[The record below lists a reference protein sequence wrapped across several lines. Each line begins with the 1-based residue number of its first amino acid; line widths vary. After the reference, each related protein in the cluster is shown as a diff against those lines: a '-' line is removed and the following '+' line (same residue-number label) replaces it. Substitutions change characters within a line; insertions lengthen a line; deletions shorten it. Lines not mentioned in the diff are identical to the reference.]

1 MELAPEGNSYRQKT
15 RFSKFVN
22 LPELLTLYKTF
33 ADVQMPDMIKL
44 DVPVLK
50 NGKYTV
56 VESEPDENI
65 KVFMEQFIERAD
77 RIHEGT
83 VDPTED
89 NMLKI
94 CHDAKYLS
102 TDIRLLAPDIIP
114 APDCKLN
121 QCIDKVYEKYQ
132 ETKEERG
139 VQIIFCDVGVPGG
152 EGFCTYGYLKEQL
165 KEKGIPENE
174 ICFIHDAKNDKMKD
188 KMFRD
193 LNEGVKRVIIGST
206 GKMGTGTNIQQRLA
220 AMHEIDVPWRPSDV
234 EQREGRII
242 RQGNRYQEIEI
253 FRYVTKGT
261 FDAYNWSLI
270 ENKQHFISQIMT
282 NAKVGRKYDDI
293 DESVLSYAEMKVV
306 ASGNPMIR
314 EKMEVDN
321 EVVRLKSLQNSYLK
335 EKHALQHKLER
346 EIPDKIEKLNIQI
359 ERVKKDI
366 QRRNENSDYKN
377 LEKQFRI
384 KIEKKTYE
392 DRSEAGEH
400 LLKFMRIGNVNQKYH
415 AGEICGFSL
424 NVEKK
429 LNMLSGVEHILE
441 VAGESS
447 YCKEASGSESGNI
460 TRIVNLI
467 RGMDERLN
475 QLQQSLNENK
485 KAYET
490 IKQEYEKPF
499 QYENELAEKV
509 KRQKELIAL
518 LDTEQ
523 KDRKE
528 KEEVLPARKIG

>member
-1 MELAPEGNSYRQKT
+1 
-15 RFSKFVN
+15 
-22 LPELLTLYKTF
+22 
-33 ADVQMPDMIKL
+33 
-44 DVPVLK
+44 
-50 NGKYTV
+50 
-56 VESEPDENI
+56 
-65 KVFMEQFIERAD
+65 
-77 RIHEGT
+77 
-83 VDPTED
+83 
-89 NMLKI
+89 
-94 CHDAKYLS
+94 
-102 TDIRLLAPDIIP
+102 
-114 APDCKLN
+114 
-121 QCIDKVYEKYQ
+121 
-132 ETKEERG
+132 
-139 VQIIFCDVGVPGG
+139 
-152 EGFCTYGYLKEQL
+152 
-165 KEKGIPENE
+165 
-174 ICFIHDAKNDKMKD
+174 
-188 KMFRD
+188 
-193 LNEGVKRVIIGST
+193 
-206 GKMGTGTNIQQRLA
+206 
-220 AMHEIDVPWRPSDV
+220 
-234 EQREGRII
+234 
-242 RQGNRYQEIEI
+242 
-253 FRYVTKGT
+253 
-261 FDAYNWSLI
+261 
-270 ENKQHFISQIMT
+270 MT

-392 DRSEAGEH
+392 DRSKAGEH

>member
-1 MELAPEGNSYRQKT
+1 M
-15 RFSKFVN
+15 
-22 LPELLTLYKTF
+22 
-33 ADVQMPDMIKL
+33 
-44 DVPVLK
+44 
-50 NGKYTV
+50 
-56 VESEPDENI
+56 
-65 KVFMEQFIERAD
+65 
-77 RIHEGT
+77 
-83 VDPTED
+83 
-89 NMLKI
+89 
-94 CHDAKYLS
+94 
-102 TDIRLLAPDIIP
+102 
-114 APDCKLN
+114 
-121 QCIDKVYEKYQ
+121 
-132 ETKEERG
+132 
-139 VQIIFCDVGVPGG
+139 
-152 EGFCTYGYLKEQL
+152 
-165 KEKGIPENE
+165 
-174 ICFIHDAKNDKMKD
+174 
-188 KMFRD
+188 
-193 LNEGVKRVIIGST
+193 
-206 GKMGTGTNIQQRLA
+206 
-220 AMHEIDVPWRPSDV
+220 

-242 RQGNRYQEIEI
+242 RQGNRYQEVEI

-346 EIPDKIEKLNIQI
+346 VIPDKIEKLNIQI

-384 KIEKKTYE
+384 KIGKTRYAE
-392 DRSEAGEH
+392 RREAGEH
-400 LLKFMRIGNVNQKYH
+400 LLKFMKVGNVNQKYH